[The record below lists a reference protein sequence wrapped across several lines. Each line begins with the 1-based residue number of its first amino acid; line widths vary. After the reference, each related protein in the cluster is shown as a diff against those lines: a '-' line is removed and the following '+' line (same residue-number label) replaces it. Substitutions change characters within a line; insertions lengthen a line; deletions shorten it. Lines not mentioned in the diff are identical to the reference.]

1 MPFLRVHRALVVAVV
16 VAAMAAGLASA
27 HGAASAQAPAT
38 DTVTTPLQP
47 GWNLVGWM
55 GPDTTPADLFRDV
68 RLLQV
73 VAVWDEDAGR
83 YAWARRRG
91 AVPPPLERI
100 TRGQGLFL
108 WVGGTRSVQWT
119 RPASVEGMLLT
130 LPTGYSLVG
139 WAGLDGT
146 PISEAVGRFGSA
158 LVGAS
163 WWNAATQSYERY
175 EPGVEEPAEGM
186 ATLNHGD
193 ALWVEL
199 SEERRWWQSG
209 TARTEFAFEGAV
221 TPVHES
227 ELRAE
232 MERVVAFFA
241 ERYGIEP
248 PEFAVRVAPQGP
260 DTGASRGLIH
270 LGPDRVHDRSSGFV
284 LAHEYF
290 HVLQFHLSRQPPSD
304 NGSPAWLTEGTATYA
319 AAVYGR
325 ELRGKTDDGI
335 REVWALGSLDVTGRL
350 SDFEASLPFYD
361 LSWSAYQL
369 GAMAVDWLVRHA
381 TALSDDSPF
390 TALERG
396 GLGLREDYDA
406 HFRYYRVRQPS
417 VSWRAAFEE
426 AFGIGVDEFYG
437 EFAEYRK
444 AFAAAHLAHLPHIAD
459 ELDEPILVLAGDIPT
474 DTADRIRAQ
483 FDALQVFFRDR
494 LGGGPADYT
503 VFVASDQAAA
513 ASIGQGGSQCGSLS
527 RVSSLHILAC
537 DSSVVTDIAWQ
548 HFLVVRDRLAPTA
561 SLPFAS
567 EGYGP
572 RGASWLGRGLV
583 RYVEGLSRAA
593 LGVQTLSSTWR
604 SSARRAGDVAQQLR
618 DLATSAGLRNAT
630 AVGID
635 SLFFLAADWLVERA
649 GERSLFEYYRL
660 LPSSDSWQEAF
671 EGTFGITI
679 DDFYAAFEAY
689 RAAGFTS

>member
-1 MPFLRVHRALVVAVV
+1 MRFARLRWVLVVGLVVAALAV
-16 VAAMAAGLASA
+16 GLAST
-27 HGAASAQAPAT
+27 HGSVSAQAPAT

-47 GWNLVGWM
+47 GWNLIGWM
-55 GPDTTPADLFRDV
+55 GPDTTVADLFDKIPA
-68 RLLQV
+68 LLV
-73 VAVWDEDAGR
+73 VAAWDDEAGR
-83 YAWARRRG
+83 YQWARRRG
-91 AVPPPLERI
+91 AVPPALAQL

-108 WVGGTRSVQWT
+108 WVGGGGGGGGGGTRVVQWR
-119 RPASVEGMLLT
+119 RPASAAGMLLT
-130 LPTGYSLVG
+130 RPAGYSLVG

-146 PISEAVGRFGSA
+146 PIAEAVGRFGDA

-163 WWNAATQSYERY
+163 RWNAETQSYERY
-175 EPGVEEPAEGM
+175 EPGAEEPADGM
-186 ATLNHGD
+186 PVLQHGD

-199 SEERRWWQSG
+199 SAEARWWQSG

-406 HFRYYRVRQPS
+406 HFRYYRVRQS
-417 VSWRAAFEE
+417 YGSWRAAFQQ
-426 AFGIGVDEFYG
+426 AFRITVDDFYTAF
-437 EFAEYRK
+437 EEYRI
-444 AFAAAHLAHLPHIAD
+444 ALTAARLPHLADDMDAPV
-459 ELDEPILVLAGDIPT
+459 LVFEGEIPAET
-474 DTADRIRAQ
+474 EARIRTQ
-483 FDALQVFFRDR
+483 FDGVQALIRERFRS
-494 LGGGPADYT
+494 GPTDYT
-503 VFVASDQAAA
+503 VFVAADAAA
-513 ASIGQGGSQCGSLS
+513 AAAAHL
-527 RVSSLHILAC
+527 RVSGEELEQGRCGVWRPQHSVVDLAC
-537 DSSVVTDIAWQ
+537 QTRIVTHLAWNA
-548 HFLVVRDRLAPTA
+548 VTRVSDRLAPWNRFR
-561 SLPFAS
+561 PW
-567 EGYGP
+567 P
-572 RGASWLGRGLV
+572 RDIA
-583 RYVEGLSRAA
+583 RAA
-593 LGVQTLSSTWR
+593 RPG
-604 SSARRAGDVAQQLR
+604 
-618 DLATSAGLRNAT
+618 
-630 AVGID
+630 
-635 SLFFLAADWLVERA
+635 
-649 GERSLFEYYRL
+649 
-660 LPSSDSWQEAF
+660 
-671 EGTFGITI
+671 
-679 DDFYAAFEAY
+679 
-689 RAAGFTS
+689 